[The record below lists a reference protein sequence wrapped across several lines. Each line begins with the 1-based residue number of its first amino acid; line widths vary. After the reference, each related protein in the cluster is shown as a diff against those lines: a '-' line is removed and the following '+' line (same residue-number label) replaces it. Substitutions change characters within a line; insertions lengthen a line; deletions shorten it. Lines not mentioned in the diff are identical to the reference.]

1 MSILDCM
8 CSFNGLIKECFAWV
22 IEASS
27 EADKMHFFFSSAVKI
42 KCLGMEGFF
51 FFFFFF
57 SGVFFQGQIDIHIA
71 MIFPI
76 FG

>member
-51 FFFFFF
+51 FLLLFFLGSF
-57 SGVFFQGQIDIHIA
+57 SRDR
-71 MIFPI
+71 
-76 FG
+76 